1 MDRRSLLK
9 GAALSVGSQWAFPKL
24 SAQGLQQSHA
34 AVQQSAA
41 VDLARE
47 IQQGTTVDLAKLRNA
62 RWDENRAFG
71 YMQKFGEVKGCNYV
85 PSDGSSILHLPNE
98 ALIRREL
105 GWARDVVGLN
115 SVRVW
120 IGRDNNQTDE
130 EEGFKNFD
138 NFLRICDEFQIKVIP
153 VLSLPI
159 RDPDY
164 KPTAPTTNPLT
175 QEPRDAATNFRP
187 GVHGG
192 VRPQNP
198 NRVGWPCCE
207 PEGPIT
213 PRTLEVWVQV
223 KPAVE
228 QYVRTVL
235 TRYAKD
241 DRILLSDLYNGAP
254 KAARPVVELLFS
266 IGPRSESIAAALVC
280 WQGHDLSDV
289 ITFHTYGRPGFETA
303 NRNSLGWDFLTELD
317 WARAWGRP
325 TLCTEWLAR
334 PFGNTI
340 SKLFCHFISAIIS
353 AGLYGGSVLSGRLS
367 INSRG
372 AGR

>member
-62 RWDENRAFG
+62 RWDENRVFG

-187 GVHGG
+187 GVHG
-192 VRPQNP
+192 R
-198 NRVGWPCCE
+198 CK
-207 PEGPIT
+207 T
-213 PRTLEVWVQV
+213 
-223 KPAVE
+223 
-228 QYVRTVL
+228 
-235 TRYAKD
+235 AK
-241 DRILLSDLYNGAP
+241 SQ
-254 KAARPVVELLFS
+254 S
-266 IGPRSESIAAALVC
+266 
-280 WQGHDLSDV
+280 
-289 ITFHTYGRPGFETA
+289 
-303 NRNSLGWDFLTELD
+303 
-317 WARAWGRP
+317 
-325 TLCTEWLAR
+325 
-334 PFGNTI
+334 
-340 SKLFCHFISAIIS
+340 
-353 AGLYGGSVLSGRLS
+353 GGMAML
-367 INSRG
+367 
-372 AGR
+372 